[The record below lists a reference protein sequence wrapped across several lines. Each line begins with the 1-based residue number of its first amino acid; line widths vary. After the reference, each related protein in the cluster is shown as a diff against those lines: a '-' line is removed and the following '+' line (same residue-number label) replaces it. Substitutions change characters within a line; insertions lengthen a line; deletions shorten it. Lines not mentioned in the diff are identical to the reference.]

1 MRLGGRAAGPSTP
14 TPAGPPISPRRC
26 PTFAKITMSAN
37 ECLHVSADTSNG
49 ADRIDLRVFAPFTPA
64 KVYMPTKHAI
74 TVAAGL
80 LPDLIAALQA
90 AQAAIGAP
98 A

>member
-1 MRLGGRAAGPSTP
+1 MSGARPSTTP
-14 TPAGPPISPRRC
+14 TV
-26 PTFAKITMSAN
+26 FAKITMSAN
-37 ECLHVSADTSNG
+37 ESLHVSGDGHG
-49 ADRIDLRVFAPFTPA
+49 AGGRIDLRVFAPFTPA